1 MTPKVGHQQ
10 LGFMYKKH
18 SFEEKLRCMRLLDER
33 YPLRR
38 LSKESGILCNQLRDL
53 RKRYLAFGENWL
65 RRKPAHYA
73 SEAEKASVRAE
84 IMEKALPLNEICL
97 KYDVSE
103 SAIRNWH
110 KIEGKPPQPMA
121 KRKKEA
127 SLSELEELRAR
138 VEYLEAENAL
148 LKKSESLSRSK
159 GCPSERDWAEAIHE
173 LRREHD
179 LELLLRIRGMARS
192 TFYYHISLL
201 SGPDKYED
209 IKQRVCII
217 YKQHKGRYGYR
228 RITLQ
233 LRNEGVTIN
242 HKTIQRLM
250 ADMGLKAKVKRAKY
264 RSFKGEIGRIAP
276 NVIDRDFK
284 TTGVNQKWATDITE
298 YKINE
303 EKGYL
308 SPILDMN
315 NGEIVAY
322 AKSRHPNLELVLRM
336 VDDAIAREKPPRGLF
351 SIRTRDGIT
360 RIRCIRT
367 G

>member
-1 MTPKVGHQQ
+1 
-10 LGFMYKKH
+10 
-18 SFEEKLRCMRLLDER
+18 
-33 YPLRR
+33 
-38 LSKESGILCNQLRDL
+38 
-53 RKRYLAFGENWL
+53 
-65 RRKPAHYA
+65 
-73 SEAEKASVRAE
+73 
-84 IMEKALPLNEICL
+84 
-97 KYDVSE
+97 
-103 SAIRNWH
+103 
-110 KIEGKPPQPMA
+110 
-121 KRKKEA
+121 
-127 SLSELEELRAR
+127 
-138 VEYLEAENAL
+138 
-148 LKKSESLSRSK
+148 
-159 GCPSERDWAEAIHE
+159 
-173 LRREHD
+173 
-179 LELLLRIRGMARS
+179 MARS
-192 TFYYHISLL
+192 TFYYHMSLL
-201 SGPDKYED
+201 SEPDKYED
-209 IKQRVCII
+209 IRQRVCII

-242 HKTIQRLM
+242 HKTVQRLM

-336 VDDAIAREKPPRGLF
+336 VDDAIAREKPPKGLVLHSDQGWHYQNRMYQNRLKNNGLVQSMSRRGNCLDNSMMENF
-351 SIRTRDGIT
+351 FGIMKSELLYLHRWNTLDEFETALDEYIEYYNKDRIKLRLDGMSPAQYRALQISNL
-360 RIRCIRT
+360 
-367 G
+367 